1 MDLTFAGYSIQDL
14 RATLALFPND
24 QGLQNFLK
32 DANALEVKCGS
43 QSMGNIFIGQSSRE
57 VLPKRHPILPIHLS
71 DCHSIPDMGGLQHD
85 RPEEESKLEL
95 FKRELY
101 FPSS

>member
-14 RATLALFPND
+14 RATLALFRND
-24 QGLQNFLK
+24 QGLQNFVK

-43 QSMGNIFIGQSSRE
+43 QLMGNIFIGQSSRE
-57 VLPKRHPILPIHLS
+57 VLPKRHRILPIS
-71 DCHSIPDMGGLQHD
+71 DCQSIPDMGGLQHD

-95 FKRELY
+95 YKRELY